1 VWEAA
6 GVRKLSAHDGFRSM
20 LLSLWDTDARCYV
33 PFPEWAWLDKILTRR
48 PDGLML
54 AQQPA
59 SETVAQG
66 KKQE

>member
-1 VWEAA
+1 M
-6 GVRKLSAHDGFRSM
+6 RKLSARDRFRSM
-20 LLSLWDTDARCYV
+20 LFSLWDTDARCYV
-33 PFPEWAWLDKILTRR
+33 PFPEWAWLDRMLAHG

-59 SETVAQG
+59 SETVTQG